1 MQEAQNGNWG
11 GNGLSLTRYSSKTL
25 MGLGITWLKSDHQ
38 PLDGTSAKF
47 IFFLTRGEQPGRECE
62 TILNPEYPFD
72 RVEMPWCLILFTW
85 VRLYNQASRV
95 LNYMSEVI
103 SHSGC
108 EMRSCPFREASMSLV
123 LGISLSQERGSFLV
137 SFILQTYTDPVLDP
151 VQARMTWFLFLK
163 RSKHN
168 NVNNHC

>member
-1 MQEAQNGNWG
+1 
-11 GNGLSLTRYSSKTL
+11 

-38 PLDGTSAKF
+38 PLGGTSAKF
-47 IFFLTRGEQPGRECE
+47 IFFLILGEQPGRESE

-95 LNYMSEVI
+95 LNYVSEVI
-103 SHSGC
+103 LLSEC
-108 EMRSCPFREASMSLV
+108 EMRSCPFREANMSLV
-123 LGISLSQERGSFLV
+123 LGISLSQGRGSFLV

-168 NVNNHC
+168 NVNNHY